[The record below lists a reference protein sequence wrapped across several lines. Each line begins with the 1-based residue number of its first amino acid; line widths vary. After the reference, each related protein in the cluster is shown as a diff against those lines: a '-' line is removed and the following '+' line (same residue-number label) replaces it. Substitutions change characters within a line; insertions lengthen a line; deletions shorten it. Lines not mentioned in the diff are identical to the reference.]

1 MCKQKIIDKIDSGE
15 ALVFSKI
22 KLMITIIILIVT
34 FTTAFAITKYR
45 VDQLEKKICYIEE
58 NRRIL
63 KEVQMNVKQITNH
76 LELEYIEVEK

>member
-1 MCKQKIIDKIDSGE
+1 MEKEPVQFPVSSAIEELMSKVGKGKDTRKNEVSFQQMLSN
-15 ALVFSKI
+15 LVNK
-22 KLMITIIILIVT
+22 
-34 FTTAFAITKYR
+34 

-63 KEVQMNVKQITNH
+63 KEVQMNVKQITNY